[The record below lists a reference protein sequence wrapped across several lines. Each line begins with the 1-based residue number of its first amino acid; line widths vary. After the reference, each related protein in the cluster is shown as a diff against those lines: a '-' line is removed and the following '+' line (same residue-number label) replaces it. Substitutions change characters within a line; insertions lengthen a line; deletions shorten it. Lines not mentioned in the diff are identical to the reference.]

1 MTAQVAG
8 VTAPG
13 ARLTRTARD
22 AAVTLPFFG
31 YLAVFLFL
39 PTVLVVVGAF
49 RNREGRFSLDGV
61 SKLFTPATAQ
71 IFLTTAWLSLASALI
86 GAVVGAVAAYALSTV
101 AVDSP
106 LRRVY
111 TAVSSV
117 LAQFGGV
124 MLAFAFISVLGKN
137 GNFTRLIADAF
148 GLTVPGDF
156 LPSVPG
162 LVVVYSYFQI
172 PLMIIVFLPAVDGLR
187 QEWRDATENLGGS
200 TWTFWSR
207 VAGPIL
213 LPSFLGS
220 LLLLFANAFSAYATA
235 AALISQR
242 TIIVPMAIEGAIRN
256 ENNTDMDSYAQ
267 ALAAGMIVVIA
278 VVMALYAALQRRT
291 ARWTR

>member
-1 MTAQVAG
+1 MTGQVAG
-8 VTAPG
+8 VTAPRSR
-13 ARLTRTARD
+13 AARTARD

-31 YLAVFLFL
+31 YLAVFLLL
-39 PTVLVVVGAF
+39 PTIIVVVGAF
-49 RNREGRFSLDGV
+49 RSRSGGFTLDGV
-61 SKLFTPATAQ
+61 ARLFTPATAQ
-71 IFLTTAWLSLASALI
+71 IFLTTAWVSAASGLV
-86 GAVVGAVAAYALSTV
+86 GAVVGAVATYALSTV
-101 AVDSP
+101 PLTSP

-137 GNFTRLIADAF
+137 GNLTRLLADAF
-148 GLTVPGDF
+148 GVAVPGD
-156 LPSVPG
+156 LLTSVTG
-162 LVVVYSYFQI
+162 LVIVYCYFQI

-200 TWTFWSR
+200 VWTFWTR

-220 LLLLFANAFSAYATA
+220 FLLLFANAFSAYATA
-235 AALISQR
+235 AALISQK

-256 ENNTDMDSYAQ
+256 ENDTGMDAYAQ
-267 ALAAGMIVVIA
+267 ALATGMIFVVGL
-278 VVMALYAALQRRT
+278 VMAGYAALQRR
-291 ARWTR
+291 AGRWTR

>member
-1 MTAQVAG
+1 MTASVAG
-8 VTAPG
+8 ATAPR
-13 ARLTRTARD
+13 ARLARTARD

-31 YLAVFLFL
+31 YLTVFLFL
-39 PTVLVVVGAF
+39 PTVIVIVGAF
-49 RNREGRFSLDGV
+49 RNRDGGFTLDGV
-61 SKLFTPATAQ
+61 SKLFTPATGQ

-101 AVDSP
+101 PLTSP

-137 GNFTRLIADAF
+137 GNFTRLMADAF
-148 GLTVPGDF
+148 GATVPGDF
-156 LPSVPG
+156 LTSVPG
-162 LVVVYSYFQI
+162 LIVVYCYFQI

-220 LLLLFANAFSAYATA
+220 FLLLFANAFSAYATA

-256 ENNTDMDSYAQ
+256 ENDTGMDSYAQ

-278 VVMALYAALQRRT
+278 VVMALYAALQRR
-291 ARWTR
+291 AGRWTR

>member
-1 MTAQVAG
+1 MFQTAAG
-8 VTAPG
+8 VTAPRSRV
-13 ARLTRTARD
+13 ARQVRD

-31 YLAVFLFL
+31 YLVIFLFL
-39 PTVLVVVGAF
+39 PTIIVIIGAF
-49 RNREGRFSLDGV
+49 RNRAGEFTLDGV
-61 SKLFTPATAQ
+61 AKLFTPATVQ
-71 IFLTTAWLSLASALI
+71 IFTTTAWLALASALI
-86 GAVVGAVAAYALSTV
+86 GAVVGGVAAYALATV
-101 AVDSP
+101 PTTSP
-106 LRRVY
+106 LHRVY

-137 GNFTRLIADAF
+137 GNFTRLMAGSF
-148 GLTVPGDF
+148 GVTLPGDF
-156 LPSVPG
+156 LTSIPG
-162 LVVVYSYFQI
+162 LIVVYCYFQI
-172 PLMIIVFLPAVDGLR
+172 PLMIIVFLPAVAGLR

-200 TWTFWSR
+200 GWTFWTR

-213 LPSFLGS
+213 APSFLGS
-220 LLLLFANAFSAYATA
+220 FLLLFANAFSAYATA
-235 AALISQR
+235 AALISQK

-278 VVMALYAALQRRT
+278 VVMGLYALLQKRT

>member
-1 MTAQVAG
+1 MSTVVAG
-8 VTAPG
+8 VATPTRRVA
-13 ARLTRTARD
+13 RTARD

-31 YLAVFLFL
+31 YLAVFLLL
-39 PTVLVVVGAF
+39 PTLIVVVGAF
-49 RNREGRFSLDGV
+49 RSRDGGFTLDGV
-61 SKLFTPATAQ
+61 ARLVTPATAQ
-71 IFLTTAWLSLASALI
+71 IFLTTAWVSAASAI
-86 GAVVGAVAAYALSTV
+86 AGAVVGGVAAYALSTV
-101 AVDSP
+101 PLTSP
-106 LRRVY
+106 LRRIY

-137 GNFTRLIADAF
+137 GHLTRLLADAF
-148 GLTVPGDF
+148 GVAVPGD
-156 LPSVPG
+156 LLTSVPG
-162 LVVVYSYFQI
+162 LIVVYCYFQV

-220 LLLLFANAFSAYATA
+220 FLLLFANAFSAYATA

-256 ENNTDMDSYAQ
+256 ENDTGMDAYAQ
-267 ALAAGMIVVIA
+267 ALAAGMIVV
-278 VVMALYAALQRRT
+278 VGLVMTGYAALQRR
-291 ARWTR
+291 AGRWTR